1 MKGMILAAGFGNRLK
16 PRTDTL
22 PKPLFPIGG
31 TNMIKNA
38 VGYLLANGIRD
49 IAVNLHH
56 LPLLIKKE
64 ISSGTPANLN
74 LRLIEE
80 KEIMGTAGGIKG
92 AEDFIGNS
100 VFAVV
105 NSDILIDINIAEAAA
120 VHEANGAVVTLVV
133 RKNPHPER
141 YGILAVEEGGRLARF
156 LKTTIPEYRE
166 ENLVS
171 EIKMFTG
178 LAVYSPEIFR
188 HIPAGRPVDLAAE
201 ILPALV
207 KNGFPV
213 YTCDHTGYWAD
224 IGTPEGHAAA
234 QNDVEAGRFRTYATI
249 QQ

>member
-1 MKGMILAAGFGNRLK
+1 MILAAGFGNRLK
-16 PRTDTL
+16 PRTETV
-22 PKPLFPIGG
+22 PKPLFPIGE

-38 VGYLLANGIRD
+38 VGYLAANGIKD
-49 IAVNLHH
+49 IAINLHH

-64 ISSGTPANLN
+64 LSSGVPANLN

-100 VFAVV
+100 VFAVL
-105 NSDILIDINIAEAAA
+105 NSDILIDIDIAEVAA
-120 VHEANGAVVTLVV
+120 VHEANEAMATLVV

-141 YGILAVEEGGRLARF
+141 YGILSIDTGGRLARF
-156 LKTTIPEYRE
+156 LNTTIPEYRE
-166 ENLVS
+166 ENLVA

-178 LAVYSPEIFR
+178 LAVYSPEIFS
-188 HIPAGRPVDLAAE
+188 HIPAGRPVDLASE

-213 YTCDHTGYWAD
+213 YTCNQTGYWAD

-234 QNDVEAGRFRTYATI
+234 QNDVEAGRFRIYTI
-249 QQ
+249 QT